1 MPTPQLM
8 ISPSFLMRSGLQIR
22 QRDEVILFKFTDDLH
37 FRLESLLEKSKA
49 GLLTENE
56 VAELEG
62 IKELDRIFTSINSKL
77 AAQLKWS
84 LSQLESLSNNER
96 ETAVNT
102 ATPLNL

>member
-1 MPTPQLM
+1 
-8 ISPSFLMRSGLQIR
+8 MRSGLQIR

>member
-1 MPTPQLM
+1 
-8 ISPSFLMRSGLQIR
+8 MRSGLQIR
-22 QRDEVILFKFTDDLH
+22 QRDEVILFKFTEDLH